1 MSANS
6 HVESKSLSPRLYYNQ
21 NQQSFDSRPSIDNN
35 NYFFKGLMKKPQNN
49 KKSSFLFTQKI
60 V

>member
-49 KKSSFLFTQKI
+49 KKSSFLFT
-60 V
+60 